1 MRMRG
6 GMDDLGDELARLART
21 ACRYP
26 PGHVERQ
33 KALTRIVALVRPKLW
48 QDNAPH
54 YADALQRTWIYFC
67 QNICEEAGNTGQAY
81 DPDRSS
87 IVTWLNAYLKRRLQ
101 DFEIETYERRNRFAT
116 PRDRDYVG
124 RSPLERVASPPEIPP
139 ILERVTAWVKE
150 DITGDLRRTH
160 VRDRPDIN
168 AQVLIV
174 RRLPPETGWKELAA
188 EFDISVS
195 TLSSFYQRHCMPR
208 LRAFGQSEG
217 FL

>member
-1 MRMRG
+1 
-6 GMDDLGDELARLART
+6 MDDRGDDLTKLVKR
-21 ACRYP
+21 ACSFP

-33 KALTRIVALVRPKLW
+33 KALTQIVTIVKPRLW
-48 QDNAPH
+48 RDGGAY
-54 YADALQRTWIYFC
+54 YADALQRTWMYFC

-101 DFEIETYERRNRFAT
+101 DFEIDTYARRNRFVT
-116 PRDRDYVG
+116 PYADASSG
-124 RSPLERVASPPEIPP
+124 QSPIDRVASPPEIPP
-139 ILERVTAWVKE
+139 IFERVMGWVKDDASGE
-150 DITGDLRRTH
+150 LRRTH

-168 AQVLIV
+168 AQTLIL
-174 RRLPPETGWKELAA
+174 RRLPPEVSWQDLAD
-188 EFDISVS
+188 EFGVSVS

-208 LRAFGQSEG
+208 LRAFGESEG